1 MSKLLKVWK
10 KEIFMNKHK
19 GLFSSAS
26 YSELNIRYGMIK
38 TKFSYR
44 FKTVNILQSKTY
56 MLDHNSSIMCRTTVQ
71 YITFP
76 GEITRTYYQIII

>member
-38 TKFSYR
+38 
-44 FKTVNILQSKTY
+44 QSFHIGSQLSTSCKVK
-56 MLDHNSSIMCRTTVQ
+56 HICS
-71 YITFP
+71 
-76 GEITRTYYQIII
+76 IIIRV